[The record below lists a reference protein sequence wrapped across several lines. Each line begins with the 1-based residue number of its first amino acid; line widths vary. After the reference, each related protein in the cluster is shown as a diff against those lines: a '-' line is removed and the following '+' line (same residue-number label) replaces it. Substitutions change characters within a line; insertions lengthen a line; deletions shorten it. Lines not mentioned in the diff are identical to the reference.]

1 MRLARCFL
9 FAPLAVVLCSAAFLA
24 KDRPPVEI
32 AYTQDGANCVRGR
45 VTDQAKHPVA
55 GARVTLLFEKSLTG
69 IAVTETDPKGN
80 FTFRSVPFKEDLMVM
95 VEADGYAKATAPGV
109 VITPPYSC
117 VVLFRLPR
125 TVAGEP
131 PSTNK

>member
-1 MRLARCFL
+1 MRLERRL
-9 FAPLAVVLCSAAFLA
+9 VVVLWAVALCSAAYLA

-45 VTDQAKHPVA
+45 VTDQEKHPVA

-69 IAVTETDPKGN
+69 IAVTGTDQKGN

-95 VEADGYAKATAPGV
+95 VEAESFTKATAPGV

-117 VVLFRLPR
+117 VVLFRLAR
-125 TVAGEP
+125 MAVGELGGRLP
-131 PSTNK
+131 